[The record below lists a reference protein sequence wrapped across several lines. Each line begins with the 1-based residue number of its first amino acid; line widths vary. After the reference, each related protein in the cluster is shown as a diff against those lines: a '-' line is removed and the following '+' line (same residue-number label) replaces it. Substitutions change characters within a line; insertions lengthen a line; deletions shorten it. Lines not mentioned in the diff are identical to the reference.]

1 MPARITDEELEM
13 MPPERRQQIL
23 KTRERSQKTDVKE
36 RRKKI
41 DQKNADKN
49 KEKNDTRWANWSSKP
64 ENAVHL
70 KEYQKNHRS
79 QNKEQRKEYMKEWY
93 SRPETKEKRKIYNA
107 NNADRIRETARSY
120 NQTDGRKKFNKIN
133 SWKMNGFKHTPEQFD
148 AIYAKYKEATECE
161 LCSTPVV
168 DGGNKNR
175 KCADHHHTSG
185 CFRNIVCPMCNS
197 MRMSQDIAR
206 SRMES
211 ELYRFFLRRSE

>member
-1 MPARITDEELEM
+1 M
-13 MPPERRQQIL
+13 
-23 KTRERSQKTDVKE
+23 RERAQKTDVKE
-36 RRKKI
+36 RRKKN
-41 DQKNADKN
+41 DQKNADKI
-49 KEKNDTRWANWSSKP
+49 KEKTAARWANWASKP
-64 ENAVHL
+64 ENASHL
-70 KEYQKNHRS
+70 KEYQKEYRV
-79 QNKEQRKEYMKEWY
+79 KKGEERKEYMKEWY

-107 NNADRIRETARSY
+107 KNADRIKETVRSY
-120 NQTDGRKKFNKIN
+120 NQTDSRKKFNKIH

-148 AIYAKYKEATECE
+148 VIYEKYRQATECE

-185 CFRNIVCPMCNS
+185 CFRNIVCPKCNA

-211 ELYRFFLRRSE
+211 ELYRLFLRRSE